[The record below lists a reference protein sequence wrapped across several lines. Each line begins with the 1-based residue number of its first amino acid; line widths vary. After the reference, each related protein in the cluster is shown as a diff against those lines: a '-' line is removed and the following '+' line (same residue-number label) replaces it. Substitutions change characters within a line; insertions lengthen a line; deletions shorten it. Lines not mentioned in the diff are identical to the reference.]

1 MGFTLW
7 KRNYGLPNPRQRN
20 IPNVRDVIELCNDIM
35 PMLWSSEA
43 IRIMDLR
50 AEMAQDDNSRLVGSV
65 EQRANK
71 ELEEF
76 HILFVTDERR
86 VRNGCMVYVSVA
98 YYHLPWIIDVELQY
112 HEVGVFGHM
121 MCTTETKV
129 P

>member
-1 MGFTLW
+1 
-7 KRNYGLPNPRQRN
+7 
-20 IPNVRDVIELCNDIM
+20 
-35 PMLWSSEA
+35 MLWSSEA

-50 AEMAQDDNSRLVGSV
+50 AEMAQDDNSRLVRSV
-65 EQRANK
+65 EQRANE